1 MNEND
6 LYMNDFMRV
15 YETLEYWGP
24 GSGADTLKALKMVS
38 MPPKIILD
46 IGCGKGLA
54 TKILAE
60 NSDAL
65 VTALD
70 NEQSALVKLE
80 NRFKKLGMTD
90 RLKTVNASM
99 ADLPFA
105 KNSFD
110 LIWAEGSAYIIG
122 VEKALEKWKPYLTE
136 QGHLVFS
143 DLVWHTDT
151 PSDEAV
157 QKWREEYPD
166 MQDVETRLDQMKK
179 AGYQICDNFR
189 VSNEAWMNY
198 YGPLDHRLKELEGEM
213 ADSAAYKDIKHEVE
227 IAMRY
232 AEEFGY
238 HMFIL
243 SI

>member
-1 MNEND
+1 MNEHD

-15 YETLEYWGP
+15 YETLDYWGP
-24 GSGADTLKALKMVS
+24 GSEADTLKALKMVS
-38 MPPKIILD
+38 LPPKTILD

-54 TKILAE
+54 TKVLAE
-60 NSDAL
+60 NSDAV

-70 NEQSALVKLE
+70 NEQSALDRLE
-80 NRFKKLGMTD
+80 GRFNKLGMSD

-99 ADLPFA
+99 AELPFSH
-105 KNSFD
+105 NSFD

-166 MQDVETRLDQMKK
+166 MQDVDTRLDQMKK
-179 AGYQICDNFR
+179 AGYQICDHFR

-198 YGPLDHRLKELEGEM
+198 YGPLDIRLKELESEM
-213 ADSAAYKDIKHEVE
+213 ANSAAYKDIKHEVE

-243 SI
+243 KV